1 MRSFLVLAVF
11 AVSFALQFL
20 PGTVRN
26 TSRDSDSP
34 VCPEQTSAT
43 SGHAGTAWC
52 PVSVPRTSGPILVL
66 TSASNPFSGY
76 YAEILRNEGFNEF
89 VVGDIS
95 SITSKMLGPYDVVI
109 LGEVPLTVSQAR
121 TLSDWVKAGGRLIA
135 MRPDKKL
142 AGLLGLTDLSS
153 NLANGY
159 ILVKTDSGP
168 GEGIVNQT
176 IQYHGPADLYGL
188 NGATKI
194 ATLYS
199 DALTKTSNPAVTL
212 NAVGTMGG
220 QAAAFT
226 YDLARSVVYTR
237 QGNPAWEGEERIGN
251 SPVRPSDLFYGAA
264 SFDPEPDWI
273 DMNKVSIPQAD
284 EQQRLLANLIITMNS
299 GKMPLPRFWYLPRGL
314 PAVIVMTGDDHGWGG
329 GGTAGRFSVYMAM
342 SPPGCSVEDWECIRS
357 TSYIFPGTRLNNEQA
372 SAFNAA
378 GFEIGLH
385 VNTNCAEF
393 TPSSLESAFDDQLI
407 KWSEKYSSL
416 PRPVTNRTHC
426 VVWSDYATQ
435 PIVEFDH
442 GMRLDTTYYYW
453 PGSWVANR
461 PGFFTGSGMPMR
473 FADSG
478 GHLIDVYQAAT
489 QMTDESRQ
497 TYPFTVDTLLDRA
510 IGSEGYYGAFVANM
524 HTDNPKSAGSEAI
537 VRSAMKRK
545 IPVISARQLLKWLD
559 GRNSSSFNGVVRK
572 GNSLR
577 FSISVGR
584 GANGLVAM
592 VPETKWGNVA
602 GISRNGS
609 PVPFRTVK
617 VKGIRYASFRAA
629 RGEYQ
634 VSFVPESYGS
644 WSAKPSHQ
652 AAQPLFDQ

>member
-11 AVSFALQFL
+11 AASFALQFL
-20 PGTVRN
+20 PGTVRT
-26 TSRDSDSP
+26 TSRESDSP

-52 PVSVPRTSGPILVL
+52 PQSVRRTSGPILIL
-66 TSASNPFSGY
+66 TSASNPFSDY

-95 SITSKMLGPYDVVI
+95 SISSKMLGPYDVVI
-109 LGEVPLTVSQAR
+109 LGEAPLTESQAE
-121 TLSDWVKAGGRLIA
+121 TLGDWVKGGGHLIA

-153 NLANGY
+153 KITDGY

-188 NGATKI
+188 NGASKI

-212 NAVGTMGG
+212 NAVGTIGG

-237 QGNPAWEGEERIGN
+237 QGNPAWEGEDRVG
-251 SPVRPSDLFYGAA
+251 SPPIRPVDLFYGAA

-273 DMNKVSIPQAD
+273 DMNKVAIPQAD
-284 EQQRLLANLIITMNS
+284 EQQRLLANLVITMNS
-299 GKMPLPRFWYLPRGL
+299 EKMPLPRFWYLPRSL
-314 PAVIVMTGDDHGWGG
+314 PAVVVMTGDDHGWGN
-329 GGTAGRFSVYMAM
+329 GGTAARFSSYMAM

-357 TSYIFPGTRLNNEQA
+357 TSYIYSGIPLGNEQA

-378 GFEIGLH
+378 GFEVGLH
-385 VNTNCAEF
+385 VSTNCAEF
-393 TPSSLESAFDDQLI
+393 TPSSLDSAFGDQLI

-435 PIVEFDH
+435 PIVEFAH
-442 GMRLDTTYYYW
+442 GIRLDTTYYYW

-473 FADSG
+473 FTDSG

-497 TYPFTVDTLLDRA
+497 TYPYTVHALLDRA
-510 IGSEGYYGAFVANM
+510 IGPEGYYGAFVANM
-524 HTDNPKSAGSEAI
+524 HTDRPKSVASDAI
-537 VRSAMKRK
+537 VRSAMERK

-559 GRNSSSFNGVVRK
+559 GRNSSSFSGVDWK

-592 VPETKWGNVA
+592 VPETKWRKVKGV
-602 GISRNGS
+602 SRNGS
-609 PVPFRTVK
+609 PVSFMTVK
-617 VKGIRYASFRAA
+617 VKGIHYASFRAA

-634 VSFVPESYGS
+634 VTYTPVPFGIRSS
-644 WSAKPSHQ
+644 KPSHREPK
-652 AAQPLFDQ
+652 PLFVQ